1 MDDNNKTVNPN
12 AASVAQDDQIQSQTQ
27 VQPVQ
32 PVVPAGSLN
41 KEAGPINAPA
51 SELIKPSETE
61 PQISEDLKE
70 LGIEAKKDEPRIADE
85 HKGLVEHAKQ
95 FSPISMPP
103 SGKIVMPMSE
113 EEIEKQLKTGQD
125 DDSGKWFARL
135 IKKII
140 AWGFNS
146 E

>member
-1 MDDNNKTVNPN
+1 MDDNNKAVNSN
-12 AASVAQDDQIQSQTQ
+12 AASVTQDDQVQPQAQ

-41 KEAGPINAPA
+41 KETGPIVAPT
-51 SELIKPSETE
+51 SEFVKPSEAE

-70 LGIEAKKDEPRIADE
+70 LGIEAKKDEPDMGNE
-85 HKGLVEHAKQ
+85 HEGLVEHAKQ
-95 FSPISMPP
+95 FTPVSSPPQ
-103 SGKIVMPMSE
+103 GKITMPMSE
-113 EEIEKQLKTGQD
+113 DEIEKQLRSGQD
-125 DDSGKWFARL
+125 DDSGKWLARL

-140 AWGFNS
+140 TWGFRS

>member
-1 MDDNNKTVNPN
+1 MDDNNKTVNQNTPPVIH
-12 AASVAQDDQIQSQTQ
+12 SDQAQPQAQ

-32 PVVPAGSLN
+32 PVASTGSLN
-41 KEAGPINAPA
+41 KETGPVSASA
-51 SELIKPSETE
+51 SEFVKPSETE

-70 LGIEAKKDEPRIADE
+70 LGIEAKKDEPSVTDE
-85 HKGLVEHAKQ
+85 HKGVIDHAKQ
-95 FSPISMPP
+95 FTPVSAPP
-103 SGKIVMPMSE
+103 PGKIVMPMSE

-125 DDSGKWFARL
+125 DDSGKWLARL

-140 AWGFNS
+140 SWGFNS